1 MRRGRYSRDATGTTR
16 EGAPPADDL
25 GQKKS
30 TYLVVPINVRCLA
43 SLPKA
48 RVGTRPRRMASLK
61 RAREE
66 PSARVARTKELTGTD
81 LTNVKVLVVGAGG
94 IGCELVKNLV

>member
-1 MRRGRYSRDATGTTR
+1 MYGAIRVRISPSLEAERRA
-16 EGAPPADDL
+16 L
-25 GQKKS
+25 G
-30 TYLVVPINVRCLA
+30 
-43 SLPKA
+43 
-48 RVGTRPRRMASLK
+48 MASLK

-66 PSARVARTKELTGTD
+66 PRVARTKELTGTD

>member
-1 MRRGRYSRDATGTTR
+1 
-16 EGAPPADDL
+16 
-25 GQKKS
+25 
-30 TYLVVPINVRCLA
+30 
-43 SLPKA
+43 
-48 RVGTRPRRMASLK
+48 MASLK

-66 PSARVARTKELTGTD
+66 PRVARTKELTGTD

>member
-1 MRRGRYSRDATGTTR
+1 
-16 EGAPPADDL
+16 
-25 GQKKS
+25 
-30 TYLVVPINVRCLA
+30 
-43 SLPKA
+43 
-48 RVGTRPRRMASLK
+48 MASLK

-66 PSARVARTKELTGTD
+66 PSERVARTKELTGTD

>member
-1 MRRGRYSRDATGTTR
+1 
-16 EGAPPADDL
+16 
-25 GQKKS
+25 
-30 TYLVVPINVRCLA
+30 
-43 SLPKA
+43 
-48 RVGTRPRRMASLK
+48 MASLK

-66 PSARVARTKELTGTD
+66 ARVSRTKELTGTD

>member
-1 MRRGRYSRDATGTTR
+1 
-16 EGAPPADDL
+16 
-25 GQKKS
+25 
-30 TYLVVPINVRCLA
+30 
-43 SLPKA
+43 
-48 RVGTRPRRMASLK
+48 MASLK

-66 PSARVARTKELTGTD
+66 PSARVARTKDLTGTD